1 VDLVLALVLL
11 ARNRRGN
18 ARRRGAL
25 PCALLALVLG
35 CATPVGVRRVD
46 IREVYRTNTESVLTT
61 ERPSVASR
69 QVLLRLGIFER
80 FRSDPAGV
88 LRDLHERTLLEMNP
102 DNLFALAEYSELYA
116 ERRRDPDFHVAA
128 ALYAYAFLFPD
139 DGAPPPDALDPR
151 TRTAASLYNRAIAS
165 AFAGADD
172 PETLE
177 KIRLPEHVGRLELT
191 FDASQLIWAERSLT
205 DFVPASNLEVRGL
218 RNRYRRPGIGAAFAP
233 LTVVEPGAEMKP
245 KDALIADDMR
255 PPVALFVRFEQ
266 PRAGLLA
273 RSQRAALELYNS
285 HEVDFI
291 EVAGQRQ
298 PAEFETTAA
307 LALSL
312 DGAPIWDTGVAGFR
326 NPAAI
331 PEGGVLRFWGP
342 HQTGR
347 VPVVFIHGTAS
358 SPARWA
364 EMLNEFESD
373 PLIRTHYEP
382 WFFTYPTGSP
392 IVYSAALLRRW
403 LEYAVSV
410 LDPEGD
416 DESLRRMVLIGHSQ
430 GGLLAKLQVIDSGTR
445 FWDGL
450 SDVPFDQLELRPE
463 TRAMFSRALFLEP
476 LPFVHR
482 VIFIATPH
490 RGAFIA
496 ASWQGRLATRFAQ
509 APGQLVSLPI
519 DLARAGILL
528 GGEAIDVA
536 QGEIDEV
543 RIQRAVRRLPSSI
556 DDMNPASSFIQTL
569 AGIPLDPS
577 VIAHSIIPVTQ
588 GPPPDGQNDGVV
600 DFEASRVA
608 GAHSEFVVFHAGHSV
623 QSNPE
628 AIQEVRRIL
637 LEQLAES
644 P

>member
-1 VDLVLALVLL
+1 M
-11 ARNRRGN
+11 
-18 ARRRGAL
+18 
-25 PCALLALVLG
+25 
-35 CATPVGVRRVD
+35 D
-46 IREVYRTNTESVLTT
+46 IREVYRTNTASVLTT

-80 FRSDPAGV
+80 FRSDPQGV

-102 DNLFALAEYSELYA
+102 DNLFALAEYSELHA
-116 ERRRDPDFHVAA
+116 ERARAPAFHVAA
-128 ALYAYAFLFPD
+128 ALYAYAFLFPED
-139 DGAPPPDALDPR
+139 ATEVPDALDPR

-165 AFAGADD
+165 VLADAGD
-172 PETLE
+172 PEALARV
-177 KIRLPEHVGRLELT
+177 RLPEHVGRLELS
-191 FDASQLIWAERSLT
+191 FDASQLTWAERSLT

-245 KDALIADDMR
+245 KDAMIAEDMR
-255 PPVALFVRFEQ
+255 PPVALFVRFER
-266 PRAGLLA
+266 PRAGLRE

-285 HEVDFI
+285 HEVDFV
-291 EVAGQRQ
+291 EVAGRRT
-298 PAEFETTAA
+298 PAEYETTAA

-312 DGAPIWDTGVAGFR
+312 DGAPVWDTGVAGFR

-342 HQTGR
+342 HQPGR
-347 VPVVFIHGTAS
+347 IPVVFIHGTAS

-373 PLIRTHYEP
+373 PLIRQHCEL

-403 LEYAVSV
+403 LRYAMSV
-410 LDPEGD
+410 VDPEGKD
-416 DESLRRMVLIGHSQ
+416 PALRRMVLIGHSQ
-430 GGLLAKLQVIDSGTR
+430 GGLLAKLQVIDSGSR
-445 FWDGL
+445 FWDNL
-450 SDVPFDQLELRPE
+450 SDVPFDQVELRSE
-463 TRAMFSRALFLEP
+463 TRALIAQALFVEP

-490 RGAFIA
+490 RGAFVA
-496 ASWQGRLATRFAQ
+496 ASWQGRFATRFAQ
-509 APGQLVSLPI
+509 APGQLVSLPL
-519 DLARAGILL
+519 DLARAGVTL
-528 GGEAIDVA
+528 GGEAIDLA
-536 QGEIDEV
+536 QGEVDEV
-543 RIQRAVRRLPSSI
+543 RIQRAVRRMPSSI
-556 DDMNPASSFIQTL
+556 DDMNPSSSFLQTL
-569 AGIPLDPS
+569 AGIPVAPS

-600 DFEASRVA
+600 DFEASRIE
-608 GAHSEFVVFHAGHSV
+608 GAHSELVVFHAGHSV

-637 LEQLAES
+637 LEQIAEQ